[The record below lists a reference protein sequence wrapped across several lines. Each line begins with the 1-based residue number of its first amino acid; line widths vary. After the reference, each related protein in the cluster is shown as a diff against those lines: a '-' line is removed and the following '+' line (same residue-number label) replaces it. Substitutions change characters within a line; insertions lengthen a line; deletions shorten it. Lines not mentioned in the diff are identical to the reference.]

1 MYLSLNRN
9 GSSLLCTG
17 FRARLSESRVVI
29 GGGEGKMGSSTGFGN
44 KINCKTVNC
53 KTVIVDISYLF
64 VHAAGAHRTAYSHE
78 SYIF

>member
-1 MYLSLNRN
+1 
-9 GSSLLCTG
+9 
-17 FRARLSESRVVI
+17 
-29 GGGEGKMGSSTGFGN
+29 MGSSTGFGN